1 MSYCEAWDC
10 CIHPANLR
18 MKTTSRGQS
27 SEMGKTEVL
36 ENTTELTHLK
46 TGPTTGQLPLLFK
59 PVELGFLLW
68 WSKASNPSR
77 DIDDKYINAFLSELG

>member
-1 MSYCEAWDC
+1 
-10 CIHPANLR
+10 
-18 MKTTSRGQS
+18 
-27 SEMGKTEVL
+27 MGKTEVL
-36 ENTTELTHLK
+36 ENTTELPNLQTS
-46 TGPTTGQLPLLFK
+46 PPPGQLPLLFK

>member
-1 MSYCEAWDC
+1 MKSYCEAWNC
-10 CIHPANLR
+10 CIHPAHLR
-18 MKTTSRGQS
+18 TEITSRGQC

-36 ENTTELTHLK
+36 ENTTELPHLK
-46 TGPTTGQLPLLFK
+46 ISPSPGQLPLFK